1 MSNPAGRTSDD
12 DLFLLLIVGMLSL
25 GAIGGLLTTMW
36 SRALAWLLEHQ
47 VVVPALQHPLVAL
60 PGSAGAGLDLPRL
73 ALAAAAALLLLA
85 ALVGAI
91 RRQLAIWAA
100 ERELQ

>member
-1 MSNPAGRTSDD
+1 MSR
-12 DLFLLLIVGMLSL
+12 
-25 GAIGGLLTTMW
+25 
-36 SRALAWLLEHQ
+36 
-47 VVVPALQHPLVAL
+47 VVW
-60 PGSAGAGLDLPRL
+60 
-73 ALAAAAALLLLA
+73 AAAAALLLLA